1 MTCIFVDY
9 QGGNNMDIKS
19 VNSQGQILP
28 QGKPMKEKLAEK
40 DKDVSSPKVEN
51 NPAVKYEKSEKVEEK
66 YITYDKT
73 AVDKLKA
80 EAEQRHANLRNM
92 VKELLKRQGL
102 TFKDVFE
109 DGKVVKV
116 DEQTRL
122 EAQASIEEGGEFS
135 VDAVATRIVDFA
147 KAISGGDKAQI
158 GKLKAAIEEGFK
170 QAKEVFGGE
179 LPEISQK
186 TYDEVMKRMD
196 EWANE

>member
-1 MTCIFVDY
+1 MLLSQ
-9 QGGNNMDIKS
+9 QGGMNMDIKS
-19 VNSQGQILP
+19 VNSNP
-28 QGKPMKEKLAEK
+28 QMMQKNASVKEKSAEK
-40 DKDVSSPKVEN
+40 DKEVNKLKVKDE
-51 NPAVKYEKSEKVEEK
+51 PALKYDKSEKVQDK

-80 EAEQRHANLRNM
+80 EAEQRHINLRNM
-92 VKELLKRQGL
+92 VEQLLKRQGL

-109 DGKVVKV
+109 GGKTVEV

-122 EAQASIEEGGEFS
+122 EAQASIEEGGEYS
-135 VDAVATRIVDFA
+135 VDAVASRIIDFA

-158 GKLKAAIEEGFK
+158 EKLKSAIKEGFE
-170 QAKEVFGGE
+170 QAKEAFGGE

-196 EWANE
+196 EWGNE

>member
-1 MTCIFVDY
+1 
-9 QGGNNMDIKS
+9 MDIKS

-28 QGKPMKEKLAEK
+28 QGKPVKEKLAEK

-109 DGKVVKV
+109 DGKEVKV

-122 EAQASIEEGGEFS
+122 EAQASIEEGGEYS

-158 GKLKAAIEEGFK
+158 GKLKSAIEEGFK

>member
-19 VNSQGQILP
+19 VNLQGQMLP
-28 QGKPMKEKLAEK
+28 QGKPVKEKLAEK

-109 DGKVVKV
+109 DGKEVKV

-122 EAQASIEEGGEFS
+122 EAQASIEEGEEYS

-158 GKLKAAIEEGFK
+158 GKLKAAIEDGFK
-170 QAKEVFGGE
+170 QAKEALGGY

>member
-28 QGKPMKEKLAEK
+28 QGKPVKEKLAEK

-109 DGKVVKV
+109 DGKEVKV

-122 EAQASIEEGGEFS
+122 EAQASIEEGEEYS

-158 GKLKAAIEEGFK
+158 GKLKAAIEDGFK
-170 QAKEVFGGE
+170 QAKEALGGY

>member
-28 QGKPMKEKLAEK
+28 QGKPVKEKLAEK

-109 DGKVVKV
+109 DGKEVKV

-122 EAQASIEEGGEFS
+122 EAQASIEEGEEYS

>member
-28 QGKPMKEKLAEK
+28 QGKPVKEKLAEK

-109 DGKVVKV
+109 DGKEVKV

-122 EAQASIEEGGEFS
+122 EAQASIEEGEEYS

-158 GKLKAAIEEGFK
+158 GKLKAAIEDGFK
-170 QAKEVFGGE
+170 QAKEALGGD

>member
-28 QGKPMKEKLAEK
+28 QGKPVKEKLAEK

-80 EAEQRHANLRNM
+80 EAEFNANLVTEINALR
-92 VKELLKRQGL
+92 KKALSKFDHL
-102 TFKDVFE
+102 
-109 DGKVVKV
+109 
-116 DEQTRL
+116 
-122 EAQASIEEGGEFS
+122 FS
-135 VDAVATRIVDFA
+135 LIN
-147 KAISGGDKAQI
+147 
-158 GKLKAAIEEGFK
+158 
-170 QAKEVFGGE
+170 
-179 LPEISQK
+179 
-186 TYDEVMKRMD
+186 TYDNLWNTKFKNSYRKLIQEFKT
-196 EWANE
+196 